1 MTNGRCRLHGGKSLA
16 GVASPTFVTGRYS
29 KHLPARLA
37 DQYLASRNDPELLA
51 LRDEVAIVDSR
62 LNDLLGRVDTG
73 ESGALW
79 KQARKLL
86 SDYRTTGEESHLYAL
101 GLTINEALDDYA
113 AWQEIQLLLE
123 QRRKLVETERKRL
136 VDMQQ
141 MITAERAMLLIAAIS
156 DTIRRHVSDRNVLAA
171 INADLGALIN
181 RPAP

>member
-1 MTNGRCRLHGGKSLA
+1 M
-16 GVASPTFVTGRYS
+16 ASPTFVTGRYS
-29 KHLPARLA
+29 KHLPTRLA

-62 LNDLLGRVDTG
+62 LNDLLDRVDSG

-79 KQARKLL
+79 KQARKMM
-86 SDYRTTGEESHLYAL
+86 SDYRTTGEESFLYAL
-101 GLTINEALDDYA
+101 EATINSALDDYA

-141 MITAERAMLLIAAIS
+141 MITAERAMLLISAIT
-156 DTIRRHVSDRNVLAA
+156 DVIRRNVNDRGTLAR
-171 INADLGALIN
+171 INSELGTLLN
-181 RPAP
+181 QPAP